1 MDRVAPSRTI
11 NQLHFE
17 DLDPI
22 RFEELILSI
31 AYRTNRWLEIN
42 HFGKKGSDDGI
53 DIEAIEELDA
63 GVHRR
68 WYFQCKRYK
77 KITLKQLKDIVDDVI
92 VNKLGKPDILVIAV
106 SCAVRK
112 ATIESFKEYAAT
124 KGIGHAS
131 IWTSTVIEAKLYA
144 EYHDLLFSYFGISL
158 SSERRNRIATVRRN
172 ISLKEKMK
180 KDFLKRVAEMSE
192 DVWERIKHP
201 YKKFKSSEILIRSV
215 DDTFYPENIPDE
227 LGNYPWYKVES
238 YDFYHNGIRV
248 IIGIRELFIDR
259 ENNWGIIKNHSEK
272 TYDQYHRVK
281 AFEIGN
287 IPFSNII
294 EYDING
300 DEFFIYPHLFCDFSN
315 QGHPYE
321 SIDYVV
327 ENKDGGHVF
336 LDRSRRILI

>member
-1 MDRVAPSRTI
+1 M
-11 NQLHFE
+11 
-17 DLDPI
+17 
-22 RFEELILSI
+22 
-31 AYRTNRWLEIN
+31 
-42 HFGKKGSDDGI
+42 
-53 DIEAIEELDA
+53 
-63 GVHRR
+63 
-68 WYFQCKRYK
+68 
-77 KITLKQLKDIVDDVI
+77 DDVI
-92 VNKLGKPDILVIAV
+92 TNNSNKPDVLVLAV

-112 ATIESFKEYAAT
+112 ENIESFKEYAAA

-131 IWTSTVIEAKLYA
+131 IWTNTVIEAKLYA

-180 KDFLKRVAEMSE
+180 KDFLKKGEEIQE
-192 DVWERIKHP
+192 DVWERIKYP

-227 LGNYPWYKVES
+227 LGNYPWYKVEA
-238 YDFYHNGIRV
+238 YDFYYNGIRV
-248 IIGIRELFIDR
+248 ITGIRELVID
-259 ENNWGIIKNHSEK
+259 EEGNWDFIKNYNEKISER
-272 TYDQYHRVK
+272 YFRVN
-281 AFEIGN
+281 ALEIGN

-300 DEFFIYPHLFCDFSN
+300 DEFYIYPHLFCDFSN

-327 ENKDGGHVF
+327 ETEDSGYAF
-336 LDRSRRILI
+336 LDVDKKGVRQV